1 MRINLPDHAEGT
13 RRGGGRVWH
22 AGSRALTAPTATAA
36 RPRRAL
42 LCVQCGPD
50 RQPGAAV
57 WGDRVAGTWWRQRCH
72 PVSPRG
78 RGEEGALDKINPD
91 RRRSASASG
100 LEGLVLSLVPHGSR
114 RAREAARAQRPR
126 PRPLPGC
133 SPGPAHGPLGLPS
146 PTQGSVSKHA
156 RAVPSVKTLR
166 SRERLRSQGGCRL
179 QGRRSGTPSAPRPP
193 QGAVWSPRS
202 RPRIASVCLH
212 VLISPSWTLTSVVS
226 GVAEEAAG
234 GRSHCRDGVSRAASQ
249 RGGRGTRGALRA
261 QPPTPDSP
269 IAA

>member
-1 MRINLPDHAEGT
+1 MRKRRGAQWVRVPRHRRGILPAAGMRINLPDHAEGT

-36 RPRRAL
+36 RPRRAP
-42 LCVQCGPD
+42 LCVQC

-91 RRRSASASG
+91 WRRSASASG

-114 RAREAARAQRPR
+114 RAREAARAQR

-166 SRERLRSQGGCRL
+166 SRERLRSQGACRL
-179 QGRRSGTPSAPRPP
+179 QGRRSGTPSAPRPRALFGLL
-193 QGAVWSPRS
+193 GAAVQNR
-202 RPRIASVCLH
+202 VCLSTCSH
-212 VLISPSWTLTSVVS
+212 LPQLDFNLR
-226 GVAEEAAG
+226 GV
-234 GRSHCRDGVSRAASQ
+234 R
-249 RGGRGTRGALRA
+249 RGGGGCRRQVAL
-261 QPPTPDSP
+261 P
-269 IAA
+269 

>member
-13 RRGGGRVWH
+13 RRGGVHDWH
-22 AGSRALTAPTATAA
+22 AGSRALTAPTAMAA
-36 RPRRAL
+36 RLWRAL
-42 LCVQCGPD
+42 LCVQCRPD

-57 WGDRVAGTWWRQRCH
+57 WGDRVAGTWWRQHCH

-126 PRPLPGC
+126 PLPGC

-166 SRERLRSQGGCRL
+166 SRERLRSQGACRL

-212 VLISPSWTLTSVVS
+212 VLISPS
-226 GVAEEAAG
+226 
-234 GRSHCRDGVSRAASQ
+234 
-249 RGGRGTRGALRA
+249 
-261 QPPTPDSP
+261 
-269 IAA
+269 

>member
-1 MRINLPDHAEGT
+1 M
-13 RRGGGRVWH
+13 
-22 AGSRALTAPTATAA
+22 
-36 RPRRAL
+36 
-42 LCVQCGPD
+42 
-50 RQPGAAV
+50 
-57 WGDRVAGTWWRQRCH
+57 AGTWWRQHCH

-179 QGRRSGTPSAPRPP
+179 QGRRSGTPSAPRPRALFGLL
-193 QGAVWSPRS
+193 GAAPESRLFVYMFSSP
-202 RPRIASVCLH
+202 P
-212 VLISPSWTLTSVVS
+212 
-226 GVAEEAAG
+226 AG
-234 GRSHCRDGVSRAASQ
+234 
-249 RGGRGTRGALRA
+249 L
-261 QPPTPDSP
+261 
-269 IAA
+269 